1 MAGERRAVEES
12 KKVRIGVIGLGK
24 LGILHTGLVNM
35 IPRAE
40 LAGLAD
46 INKQLAKYVQ
56 QSGLKAPFF
65 SDLGQ
70 MLGEVPLDA
79 AIVCTP
85 ASANLGI
92 AEKCVQAGLDVFI
105 EKPLAHTFEAAKR
118 IAALVSQKEVVHA
131 TGYLFAHM
139 GLFKKAKSL
148 LEANVI
154 GAVHR
159 FRSSMYTSEVF
170 GRKKGWVYDRSQS
183 GGGVVIN
190 VASHLLYLL
199 HWYFGPVRSVF
210 AQAKNIYLDVEDAAS
225 VIFECG
231 RDVVGSLDT
240 SWSVPGYRLP
250 YIDVRVEGDNG
261 TLELNN
267 DYIKLYLYK
276 SQKGFAKE
284 WTTIYK
290 IDLPVT
296 SKFELGAEGLYEE
309 DQDFVDCCLDRTS
322 PAVTWQDGLEVQRL
336 IEAIYRSAE
345 GRAVVGLEEV
355 E

>member
-1 MAGERRAVEES
+1 MEEARRI
-12 KKVRIGVIGLGK
+12 KIGIIGLGK

-35 IPRAE
+35 IPSAE
-40 LAGLAD
+40 LAALAD

-65 SDLGQ
+65 YDLGK
-70 MLGEVPLDA
+70 MLEDVPLDA

-85 ASANLGI
+85 ASANLDI
-92 AEKCVQAGLDVFI
+92 AETCVRAGLDMFI

-118 IAALVSQKEVVHA
+118 IAGLVSRKDVVHA

-139 GLFKKAKSL
+139 GVFKKAKSL
-148 LEANVI
+148 LETDVI

-159 FRSSMYTSEVF
+159 FRASMYTSEVF

-210 AQAKNIYLDVEDAAS
+210 ARVQNIHLDVEDAAS
-225 VIFECG
+225 VIFECD
-231 RDVVGSLDT
+231 RDVTGTLDT

-250 YIDVRVEGDNG
+250 YVDIRIDGENG
-261 TLELNN
+261 TLELTN
-267 DYIKLYLYK
+267 DYVKLYLYK
-276 SQKGFAKE
+276 AHKGFPKE
-284 WTTIYK
+284 WTTIHK
-290 IDLPVT
+290 MDLPVT

-309 DQDFVDCCLDRTS
+309 DQDFVDCCLNRTS
-322 PAVTWQDGLEVQRL
+322 PAVTWRDGLEVQRL

-345 GRAVVGLEEV
+345 RKAVVGLEEV

>member
-1 MAGERRAVEES
+1 VEE
-12 KKVRIGVIGLGK
+12 KQKVKFGIIGLGK

-35 IPRAE
+35 IPGAE
-40 LAGLAD
+40 LAALAD

-56 QSGLKAPFF
+56 QSGLKAPFY

-105 EKPLAHTFEAAKR
+105 EKPLAHTFEAAKK
-118 IAALVSQKEVVHA
+118 IAALVSNKEIVQA

-148 LEANVI
+148 LDSNVI
-154 GAVHR
+154 GEVHR

-170 GRKKGWVYDRSQS
+170 SRKKGWVYDRSQS

-210 AQAKNIYLDVEDAAS
+210 AQTKNIYLDVEDAAS

-231 RDVVGSLDT
+231 CDVAGTMDT
-240 SWSVPGYRLP
+240 SWSLPGYRLP
-250 YIDVRVEGDNG
+250 YIEVRVEGDNG
-261 TLELNN
+261 TLELTT
-267 DYIKLYLYK
+267 DYAKLYLYK
-276 SQKGFAKE
+276 AQKGFPKD
-284 WTTIYK
+284 WTTIHK
-290 IDLPVT
+290 IDLPV
-296 SKFELGAEGLYEE
+296 SSRFELGAEGLYEE
-309 DQDFVDCCLDRTS
+309 DQDFVGCCLDRTA

-336 IEAIYRSAE
+336 IEAIYRSAD
-345 GRAVVGLEEV
+345 RKAVVGLEEV